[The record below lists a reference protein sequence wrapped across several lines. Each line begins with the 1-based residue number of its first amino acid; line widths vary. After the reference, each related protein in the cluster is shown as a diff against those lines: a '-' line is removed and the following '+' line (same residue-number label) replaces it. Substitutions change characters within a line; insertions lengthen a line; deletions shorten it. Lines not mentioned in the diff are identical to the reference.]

1 MTTYEDYRMQ
11 IQNAAID
18 SIFDPIRD
26 RIEADTTLTFEQKS
40 SLIKDF
46 FIKLPKIHGDLVK
59 TNDNVLKILT
69 KEGYYSFLT
78 NSDKESIKFSYMLG
92 DVVQNLLVDNK
103 AFTDI
108 HGKDYFDKFS
118 KGQTPRMTIV
128 SCSDSRV
135 QTNGFDQTADN
146 DIFMIRNIG
155 NSFENTQGS
164 IEYGVLHLK
173 TPILIFIGHSECGAV
188 KAALSEEIDWS
199 ELEPAIKEELQSM
212 RKNVD
217 KTKSLIENIKLNV
230 ENQASA
236 AADYFQKKFNEFNKD
251 TDPKL
256 HLIILRA
263 IYDFTNVLEKG
274 YGRLT
279 FLDKQNDLKTANS
292 IVVV

>member
-108 HGKDYFDKFS
+108 HGKDYFDKF
-118 KGQTPRMTIV
+118 
-128 SCSDSRV
+128 
-135 QTNGFDQTADN
+135 TA
-146 DIFMIRNIG
+146 
-155 NSFENTQGS
+155 
-164 IEYGVLHLK
+164 
-173 TPILIFIGHSECGAV
+173 
-188 KAALSEEIDWS
+188 
-199 ELEPAIKEELQSM
+199 
-212 RKNVD
+212 
-217 KTKSLIENIKLNV
+217 
-230 ENQASA
+230 
-236 AADYFQKKFNEFNKD
+236 
-251 TDPKL
+251 
-256 HLIILRA
+256 II
-263 IYDFTNVLEKG
+263 
-274 YGRLT
+274 
-279 FLDKQNDLKTANS
+279 
-292 IVVV
+292 